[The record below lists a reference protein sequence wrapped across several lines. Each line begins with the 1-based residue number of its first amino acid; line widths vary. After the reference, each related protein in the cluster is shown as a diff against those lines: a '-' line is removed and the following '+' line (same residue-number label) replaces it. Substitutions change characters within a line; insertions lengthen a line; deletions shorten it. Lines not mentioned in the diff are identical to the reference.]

1 MKRSAAKRCLWVAI
15 ALAAVL
21 MLLAIRPAGAF
32 ADEADEDEEEKE
44 ERLGSVQDLSV
55 KMYREILVGS
65 DVWFVDFTKDE
76 CHACQ
81 SIRPILGEWAKEV
94 QAYGIQVGSFG
105 IDQEGGQKII
115 KDAGLNRVPTLR
127 LLISP
132 PSRNPYTAKMN
143 RIPVD
148 FPFSEG
154 GSLDIK
160 MLRAFLRKEMPN
172 KVQRVTAETYPGALR
187 VAFEEGKNV
196 VLTLTDRE
204 KTPTLL
210 KTLALTYG
218 EDFVFLEVPPT
229 KTAFLEAFD
238 VELEDL
244 AQLFVLEAKHGAD
257 AFLLESLNVDLVASG
272 KYTGDLGAAAKVKDF
287 IKGHIDVA
295 AKAAE
300 EAEEGDEKHPNG
312 AAKRSFGGGK
322 TQKLKDKK
330 KAPPAGGG
338 LPPPPI
344 AELNATNFKE
354 VVLTSKD
361 GWLVWFHK
369 EGGKGAKE
377 GEEWEKY
384 TEKAEGTL
392 RCGVVDCAGAAAAGE
407 EETVALCA
415 KKKSVFKA
423 YLYGEEKEEEN
434 EGFATVEAA
443 YQEAAASVP
452 DVLKRVG
459 DGANQYLV
467 ENEINTA
474 FRGGKF
480 PVLVFTK
487 KPEPALLFKAL
498 ALKLEPVLSFL
509 LISDP
514 SKETMS
520 RFNNANVPSINVLV
534 PQDMDLYKNTENGV
548 VRTFWGDG

>member
-32 ADEADEDEEEKE
+32 ADEADEDEEEEK
-44 ERLGSVQDLSV
+44 ERLGTIQDLSV
-55 KMYREILVGS
+55 NMYRDIMGGS

-81 SIRPILGEWAKEV
+81 NIRPILAEWAKEI

-105 IDQEGGQKII
+105 IEQEGGQKIV

-127 LLISP
+127 LLLSP

-154 GSLDIK
+154 GSLDVK
-160 MLRAFLRKEMPN
+160 MLRSFLRKEMPN
-172 KVQRVTAETYPGALR
+172 KVQRVTAETYPDALR
-187 VAFEEGKNV
+187 GAFEEGKSV

-229 KTAFLEAFD
+229 ETVFLEAFN
-238 VELEDL
+238 VELKDL

-257 AFLLESLNVDLVASG
+257 AFLLESLNSEVVASG
-272 KYTGDLGAAAKVKDF
+272 KYVGNLGAAAKVKDF
-287 IKGHIDVA
+287 IKGHIVA
-295 AKAAE
+295 KPAE
-300 EAEEGDEKHPNG
+300 EAEDDDEKHPNG

-322 TQKLKDKK
+322 SQKLKDRKK
-330 KAPPAGGG
+330 TPPAGGG

-354 VVLTSKD
+354 VVLRSKD
-361 GWLVWFHK
+361 GWMVWFYQ
-369 EGGKGAKE
+369 EGGEEGKQ
-377 GEEWEKY
+377 GEEWEKF

-415 KKKSVFKA
+415 KEKSVFKA
-423 YLYGEEKEEEN
+423 YLYGEDKEEEN
-434 EGFATVEAA
+434 KGFVTVEAA

-459 DGANQYLV
+459 DGSNQYLI
-467 ENEINTA
+467 ENEINGA
-474 FRGGKF
+474 FRSGRF

-498 ALKLEPVLSFL
+498 ALKVEPVLTFL
-509 LISDP
+509 LISNP

-520 RFNNANVPSINVLV
+520 RFNGANVPSVNVLV
-534 PQDMDLYKNTENGV
+534 PQDMDLYKNGESAV
-548 VRTFWGDG
+548 VRTFGEG